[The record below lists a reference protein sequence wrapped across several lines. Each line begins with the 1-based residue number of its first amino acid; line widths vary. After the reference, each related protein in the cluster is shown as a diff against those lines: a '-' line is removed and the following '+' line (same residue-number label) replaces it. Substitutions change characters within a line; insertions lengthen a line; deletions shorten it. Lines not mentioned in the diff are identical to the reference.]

1 MRVLFTGAECAPFFK
16 TGGLGDVLGS
26 LPNQLA
32 KEGVDVGVVLP
43 LYQDLPEKYRKNLKY
58 QGNFIVPVGWR
69 NQYCGIFTLKLNGV
83 NYMLISNKQS
93 S

>member
-1 MRVLFTGAECAPFFK
+1 MRVLFAGAECVPFFN

-43 LYQDLPEKYRKNLKY
+43 CIKICLKN
-58 QGNFIVPVGWR
+58 IA
-69 NQYCGIFTLKLNGV
+69 
-83 NYMLISNKQS
+83 SN
-93 S
+93 

>member
-1 MRVLFTGAECAPFFK
+1 MNKETIVRVLFAGAECVPFFK

-43 LYQDLPEKYRKNLKY
+43 LYQDFLRCYSL
-58 QGNFIVPVGWR
+58 
-69 NQYCGIFTLKLNGV
+69 
-83 NYMLISNKQS
+83 
-93 S
+93 

>member
-32 KEGVDVGVVLP
+32 KEGVDVI
-43 LYQDLPEKYRKNLKY
+43 N
-58 QGNFIVPVGWR
+58 IVE
-69 NQYCGIFTLKLNGV
+69 FLL
-83 NYMLISNKQS
+83 
-93 S
+93 

>member
-1 MRVLFTGAECAPFFK
+1 MCTIFK

-43 LYQDLPEKYRKNLKY
+43 LYQDLPEN
-58 QGNFIVPVGWR
+58 IA
-69 NQYCGIFTLKLNGV
+69 
-83 NYMLISNKQS
+83 SN
-93 S
+93 